1 MDKEL
6 EIQDQ
11 RLVSNVTV
19 FHVFTIFGIKAITAL
34 FTRSLSFLT
43 ELSDS
48 VLDFTAMGITF
59 LALKESR
66 KPADYKHLFGHYK
79 VNSAAG
85 MFQSMLIVGLYC
97 YIFYNSVSTILFDW
111 KGYSTVNG
119 LVGAISLLVVLVI
132 VFIDS
137 SIIVRA
143 GKRSKNPLII
153 AQGLNFRGD
162 LYRNITFIIGL
173 SVSSFGIFIIDPILA
188 GIFAMVSII
197 KGFKIMKQS
206 FDELVDANVLTQD
219 TIEEVENTINS
230 VPGVK
235 ELNDL
240 LIKTAGNKMDT
251 RVFITVDRE
260 TSVLIGNDICDQI
273 KKLLNDRF
281 GEHYLLNTMVQLNIA
296 GSIDRDDVE
305 FLFQVIKDLV
315 NDRHD
320 ITNMHD
326 IAVDVFKDKILVQ
339 CHLGMNPD
347 MLLSEANDI
356 STKLEQ
362 EIMHKLG
369 EMKKMERI
377 DVVTHIEPAR
387 SVKKQHS
394 HAITRAVSPE
404 IVKKVR
410 DVITGFT
417 GVGNIKQLDVLA
429 EDFAYDVS
437 ATVMIDGGKTVREAH
452 NIVDR
457 LENVLF
463 SEIPVLRRCTIHAEP
478 SMK

>member
-1 MDKEL
+1 MNKEQ
-6 EIQDQ
+6 EIHDQ
-11 RLVSNVTV
+11 RLVSNLTI

-66 KPADYKHLFGHYK
+66 KPADYKHRFGHYK

-85 MFQSMLIVGLYC
+85 LFQSMLIVGLYC
-97 YIFYNSVSTILFDW
+97 YIFYNSVSTLLFEW
-111 KGYSTVNG
+111 QGYATVNG

-132 VFIDS
+132 VFFDS

-143 GKRSKNPLII
+143 GKRSKNPVII

-162 LYRNITFIIGL
+162 LYRNITFIIGIV
-173 SVSSFGIFIIDPILA
+173 VSSFGIFIIDPILA
-188 GIFAMVSII
+188 AAFSVISVIRGLKV
-197 KGFKIMKQS
+197 MKQS
-206 FDELVDANVLTQD
+206 FDELVDANALTQD
-219 TIEEVENTINS
+219 TIEEVETTIKR

-235 ELNDL
+235 ELDNL
-240 LIKTAGNKMDT
+240 LIKTAGNMMDT

-273 KKLLNDRF
+273 KKILNDRF

-296 GSIDRDDVE
+296 GSIDREDVE
-305 FLFQVIKDLV
+305 FLFQVIKDIAK
-315 NDRHD
+315 DRKGITNVHD
-320 ITNMHD
+320 ID
-326 IAVDVFKDKILVQ
+326 VDVFKDKILVQ

-347 MLLSEANDI
+347 ILLSQANETSTTLERDI
-356 STKLEQ
+356 VHMLR
-362 EIMHKLG
+362 
-369 EMKKMERI
+369 EMKGMEKV

-394 HAITRAVSPE
+394 HEITRAVPPDV
-404 IVKKVR
+404 VKKVR

-417 GVGNIKQLDVLA
+417 GVLGIKQLDVLV

-478 SMK
+478 SMN